1 MSRRVVV
8 EEEFDDE
15 TDLPL
20 PSRPL
25 PNTGPRGAILE
36 ALTDDED
43 EEDSEPGPATPSYA
57 HFKERE
63 SAGSF
68 SPSHGAAQN
77 VPKDG
82 AYLKCVLLFA
92 LRYTNLKRCYR
103 WTCIYPIYIDAKRVY
118 GTGERRIARQKAV
131 WWPLS
136 RDIAEAASRLG
147 LGVLHEGQKSHPRD
161 WENPGRVRVQWK
173 KDGRL
178 MNSSIKT
185 SMSFSADSGY
195 DATTES
201 VTALVRRETTL
212 RIDIDA
218 DTNAEAG

>member
-8 EEEFDDE
+8 EEEFDDDI
-15 TDLPL
+15 DLPL
-20 PSRPL
+20 PNRPL
-25 PNTGPRGAILE
+25 PNTGTRGAILE
-36 ALTDDED
+36 ALTD
-43 EEDSEPGPATPSYA
+43 EEDDGGDSEAGPATPSYT

-63 SAGSF
+63 SAGGFAPTS
-68 SPSHGAAQN
+68 GAAQN

-82 AYLKCVLLFA
+82 AYLKYVCLSTCL
-92 LRYTNLKRCYR
+92 TSLKRNSR
-103 WTCIYPIYIDAKRVY
+103 WTCIYPIYIDAKRPY
-118 GTGERRIARQKAV
+118 GTGERRVARQKSV

-178 MNSSIKT
+178 MNPSIKT
-185 SMSFSADSGY
+185 SACPSCPPRAA
-195 DATTES
+195 AT
-201 VTALVRRETTL
+201 ETQPPPPPL
-212 RIDIDA
+212 RA
-218 DTNAEAG
+218 AQRNSSSS